1 MAVASPIESEL
12 LKTFV
17 TIVETQSFTRSGEHL
32 RRTQPAISMQMKRL
46 EEALGKTLFDRASRG
61 IRLTRE
67 GDILLHYARRIL
79 ALDDEAQARIA
90 QAGAQGIVRL
100 GTSDDYATLLLPDS
114 LRRFASLHP
123 GIQIELVCGNGE
135 AMERKLGE
143 GVLDLVLVARPGAAS
158 DRDTLRTEELVWISG
173 RQELTRARPIPL
185 AVFPEGCV
193 CRSAMADALHRSAL
207 DWRVV
212 FASDNIAAIHAAVRS
227 GIAVTAVERNLVP
240 SGVRIAERGD
250 GLPALGQIC
259 LVLKANPMSTSPA
272 VAALGEE
279 IRRGLAVAGHLPAT
293 LPRQASLAAA
303 AGAVGR
309 S

>member
-1 MAVASPIESEL
+1 MASPIDSEL

-46 EEALGKTLFDRASRG
+46 EEALGKTLFDRTSRG

-100 GTSDDYATLLLPDS
+100 GTSDDYATILLPDI
-114 LRRFASLHP
+114 LRRFANLHP
-123 GIQIELVCGNGE
+123 GIQIELVCGNGD

-143 GVLDLVLVARPGAAS
+143 GVLDLVLVARPGPAS
-158 DRDTLRTEELVWISG
+158 DRDTIRTEELVWISSK
-173 RQELTRARPIPL
+173 QDLIRARPIPL
-185 AVFPEGCV
+185 AVFPQGCV
-193 CRSAMADALHRSAL
+193 CRSSMADALNRSAL
-207 DWRVV
+207 AWRVA
-212 FASDNIAAIHAAVRS
+212 FSSDNIAAIHAAVRS

-240 SGVRIAERGD
+240 AGVRVSQRGD
-250 GLPALGQIC
+250 GLPALGQIS
-259 LVLKANPMSTSPA
+259 LMLRTNPKSTSPA
-272 VAALGEE
+272 VAALGDE
-279 IRRGLAVAGHLPAT
+279 IRRGLAVAGPLPAR
-293 LPRQASLAAA
+293 PRRQASLAAA
-303 AGAVGR
+303 AGAAGR
-309 S
+309 L

>member
-1 MAVASPIESEL
+1 MASPIDSEL

-46 EEALGKTLFDRASRG
+46 EEALGKTLFDRTSRG

-90 QAGAQGIVRL
+90 QAGVQGIVRL
-100 GTSDDYATLLLPDS
+100 GTSDDYATMLLPDI
-114 LRRFASLHP
+114 LRRFAALQP
-123 GIQIELVCGNGE
+123 GIQIEIACGNGD

-143 GVLDLVLVARPGAAS
+143 GVLDLALVARPGAAS
-158 DRDTLRTEELVWISG
+158 DPDTIRTEELVWISS
-173 RQELTRARPIPL
+173 RQDLTRARPIPL

-193 CRSAMADALHRSAL
+193 CRSAMAEALHRSAL

-212 FASDNIAAIHAAVRS
+212 FSSDSIAAVHAAVRS

-240 SGVRIAERGD
+240 GGVRIAERGD
-250 GLPALGQIC
+250 GLPALGQIS
-259 LVLKANPMSTSPA
+259 LMLRTNPASTSPA
-272 VAALGEE
+272 VAALGAE
-279 IRRGLAVAGHLPAT
+279 IQRGLAVEGPLPAK
-293 LPRQASLAAA
+293 LLRQASLAAA
-303 AGAVGR
+303 AGSVGR
-309 S
+309 L